1 MWHICM
7 HLFNK
12 YIPSTY
18 SDAGAALA
26 SQDMSEN
33 KADKHSF
40 PQAVYIPVDRK
51 EQTKTIT

>member
-1 MWHICM
+1 M

-40 PQAVYIPVDRK
+40 PQAVCIPVDRK